1 MKKIGTRALFLCLCF
16 WACLLMGSFFPMH
29 EAEHDCSG
37 ENCPVCAQ
45 TETARSSAENA
56 LSPSNDVFSRL
67 FVELNIRHGVPGG
80 NDDLRR
86 PSLSELMVK
95 LTC

>member
-1 MKKIGTRALFLCLCF
+1 MKRIGRRALYLCLCF
-16 WACLLMGSFFPMH
+16 LACLSMDSFFPAR
-29 EAEHDCSG
+29 EVEHDCPG

-45 TETARSSAENA
+45 VEIARSSAENA
-56 LSPSNDVFSRL
+56 LSPSDNVFFRL
-67 FVELNIRHGVPGG
+67 FVELNIRRGVSGG